1 MTERNVLEYRDRL
14 QILAASLSGKVA
26 MLTNEAL
33 RPTGTETMGGSSA
46 TADGE
51 SSDGE
56 EVARRLLGTEAETL
70 ADVSAALERVARG
83 TFGRCETCQKPIA
96 KTRLDVVP
104 YARQC
109 IACARRSEGNGK

>member
-14 QILAASLSGKVA
+14 QTIAAGLSGKVA
-26 MLTNEAL
+26 RLTNEAL

-51 SSDGE
+51 SADGE
-56 EVARRLLGTEAETL
+56 EVARSLLSTEAETL
-70 ADVSAALERVARG
+70 AEVNAALQRLDHDQ
-83 TFGRCETCQKPIA
+83 FGRCVTCKKRIA
-96 KTRLDVVP
+96 KTRLDVIP

-109 IACARRSEGNGK
+109 V